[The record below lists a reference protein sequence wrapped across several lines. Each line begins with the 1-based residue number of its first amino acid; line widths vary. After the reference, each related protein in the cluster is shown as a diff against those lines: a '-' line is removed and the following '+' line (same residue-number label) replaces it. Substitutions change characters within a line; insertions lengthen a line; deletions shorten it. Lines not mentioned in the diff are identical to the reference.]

1 MNTSCKK
8 NCFSA
13 FHVFVLL
20 LFFSLFVRVPSF
32 AQDTSETNEP
42 GNIGSTQIE
51 TPSVGTETSPEEQ
64 PPAGGEQ
71 SQEQE
76 STENTD
82 SATTA
87 GTESSSDENSG
98 TESPEVELRV
108 GYDEMH
114 FFTGGVSAISV
125 HPASNKVFFA
135 GNDGF
140 VTALLY
146 PSMSA
151 DTWQVSRYRI
161 KALATHPVLPYIA
174 FYETDDMGV
183 HMVSVWDWNKK
194 EAIYQNKLDEQV
206 VSISWSAR
214 GSYLFVGN
222 TSISG
227 VNVFDAQGNEVP
239 IFVVQPGIVLLAATT
254 ENERSVMTYS
264 EAGNLVY
271 TNLNEISLPTTF
283 DSEKKLINPVV
294 LNDYRSFAGYK
305 NGTIFMLDALS
316 GKNIQTY
323 KTNEPV
329 FATRI
334 TDTVPLWLEKAG
346 AASYCIR
353 QGNKASPDFAFNET
367 ITVAAHLGGV
377 IFAGTREGSIYVL
390 QQESNLKVS
399 VRNIRVPAF
408 TPIIALQ
415 GFGKNLYAL
424 TDTAIYY
431 KDEYSDD
438 FVLLK
443 NFFSEN
449 TSPNRMTV
457 CDTGIFL
464 WKFGS
469 KEPVY
474 FYSFETDKIKP
485 FFKSSEPVLD
495 VTAYRS
501 NCLLTLKFSGLKL
514 FDHNAKLVFEYK
526 IGGIQSAK
534 QINEKN
540 VLMVKN
546 SDDERQPIYLINIKS
561 NETLPFPISGVFSYC
576 LKENLANTT
585 ELYCFVISSD
595 DGMPQTTLYKIMV
608 NAVKPLESRFK
619 KLLNYSGEAL
629 DSFIQSRGDFTVT
642 NLGGSL
648 VAVDSQKAQVLSLSR
663 SYAFSG
669 GGTFTDAFFY
679 ALNAD
684 GTLGVYD
691 RDLHFIGVL
700 KLHQ

>member
-20 LFFSLFVRVPSF
+20 LFVSLFVRVPSF
-32 AQDTSETNEP
+32 AQDTLETNEP

-87 GTESSSDENSG
+87 GTESSSDENSR

-254 ENERSVMTYS
+254 ENER
-264 EAGNLVY
+264 
-271 TNLNEISLPTTF
+271 
-283 DSEKKLINPVV
+283 
-294 LNDYRSFAGYK
+294 
-305 NGTIFMLDALS
+305 
-316 GKNIQTY
+316 
-323 KTNEPV
+323 
-329 FATRI
+329 
-334 TDTVPLWLEKAG
+334 
-346 AASYCIR
+346 
-353 QGNKASPDFAFNET
+353 
-367 ITVAAHLGGV
+367 
-377 IFAGTREGSIYVL
+377 
-390 QQESNLKVS
+390 
-399 VRNIRVPAF
+399 
-408 TPIIALQ
+408 
-415 GFGKNLYAL
+415 
-424 TDTAIYY
+424 
-431 KDEYSDD
+431 
-438 FVLLK
+438 
-443 NFFSEN
+443 
-449 TSPNRMTV
+449 
-457 CDTGIFL
+457 
-464 WKFGS
+464 
-469 KEPVY
+469 
-474 FYSFETDKIKP
+474 
-485 FFKSSEPVLD
+485 
-495 VTAYRS
+495 
-501 NCLLTLKFSGLKL
+501 
-514 FDHNAKLVFEYK
+514 
-526 IGGIQSAK
+526 
-534 QINEKN
+534 
-540 VLMVKN
+540 
-546 SDDERQPIYLINIKS
+546 
-561 NETLPFPISGVFSYC
+561 
-576 LKENLANTT
+576 
-585 ELYCFVISSD
+585 
-595 DGMPQTTLYKIMV
+595 
-608 NAVKPLESRFK
+608 
-619 KLLNYSGEAL
+619 
-629 DSFIQSRGDFTVT
+629 
-642 NLGGSL
+642 
-648 VAVDSQKAQVLSLSR
+648 
-663 SYAFSG
+663 
-669 GGTFTDAFFY
+669 
-679 ALNAD
+679 
-684 GTLGVYD
+684 
-691 RDLHFIGVL
+691 
-700 KLHQ
+700 